1 MYCPKCG
8 AQNIEDA
15 QYCRGCGENVSL
27 VAQAMT
33 GQLPEKRAVGHDAED
48 GPYDETWRR
57 MRRGKEPPRLD
68 KAIKSGFMGLAFLI
82 IAFILAFT
90 GDRRHDYW
98 YWLLIP
104 AFTMIG
110 GGVAEYV
117 RVKQQ
122 GKGTE
127 KRLPGVQS
135 KAAMSPPARVNALPL
150 RNTAELVQPP
160 SVTESTTRH
169 LDLSAGAPTRNISEK
184 QKSESRSQEPE

>member
-15 QYCRGCGENVSL
+15 QYCRGCGGNISL
-27 VAQAMT
+27 VSQAMT
-33 GQLPEKRAVGHDAED
+33 GQLPEKRTVGYDAA
-48 GPYDETWRR
+48 GKPYDETGRR
-57 MRRGKEPPRLD
+57 IHREKEPPRLD
-68 KAIKSGFMGLAFLI
+68 KAIKTGFMGLAFLI

-117 RVKQQ
+117 RVKQS
-122 GKGTE
+122 KGTE
-127 KRLPGVQS
+127 KRLPDFQS
-135 KAAMSPPARVNALPL
+135 RAAMSPPARASALPPL
-150 RNTAELVQPP
+150 NTAELVQPP

-169 LDLSAGAPTRNISEK
+169 LNEK
-184 QKSESRSQEPE
+184 QKSGVRSQEPEG

>member
-15 QYCRGCGENVSL
+15 QYCRGCGENISL
-27 VAQAMT
+27 VSQAMT
-33 GQLPEKRAVGHDAED
+33 GQLPEKRTVGYDAA
-48 GPYDETWRR
+48 GKPYDEIGRR
-57 MRRGKEPPRLD
+57 IRREKEPPRLD

-82 IAFILAFT
+82 IAIILAFT
-90 GDRRHDYW
+90 GDRRHDFW

-117 RVKQQ
+117 RVKQ

-127 KRLPGVQS
+127 KRLPEVQS
-135 KAAMSPPARVNALPL
+135 RAAMSPAAQMSALPP

-169 LDLSAGAPTRNISEK
+169 LDLSAEAPTRHINEK
-184 QKSESRSQEPE
+184 QKPGAKT

>member
-15 QYCRGCGENVSL
+15 QYCRGCGENISL
-27 VAQAMT
+27 VSQAMT
-33 GQLPEKRAVGHDAED
+33 GHLPEKRTVGYDAA
-48 GPYDETWRR
+48 GKPYDETGRR
-57 MRRGKEPPRLD
+57 IHREKGPPRLD

-117 RVKQQ
+117 RVKQ
-122 GKGTE
+122 GAGTE
-127 KRLPGVQS
+127 KRLPDVKS
-135 KAAMSPPARVNALPL
+135 RAAMSSPARVSALPPL
-150 RNTAELVQPP
+150 NTSELMQPP

-169 LDLSAGAPTRNISEK
+169 LGLSTEAPTRHIDRNDE
-184 QKSESRSQEPE
+184 R

>member
-1 MYCPKCG
+1 MYCPKCS

-15 QYCRGCGENVSL
+15 QYCRGCGENISL
-27 VAQAMT
+27 VSQAMT
-33 GQLPEKRAVGHDAED
+33 GQLPEKRTVGYDAA
-48 GPYDETWRR
+48 GQPYDETGRR
-57 MRRGKEPPRLD
+57 IRREKGAPRLD

-82 IAFILAFT
+82 IAIILAFA

-117 RVKQQ
+117 RVKQ

-127 KRLPGVQS
+127 KSLPGFQS
-135 KAAMSPPARVNALPL
+135 RAAMSPPARVSALPP
-150 RNTAELVQPP
+150 RNTAELAQPP
-160 SVTESTTRH
+160 SVTENTTRH
-169 LDLSAGAPTRNISEK
+169 LDLSAEAPTRRINEK
-184 QKSESRSQEPE
+184 QNSESRIREPE

>member
-8 AQNIEDA
+8 VQNIEDA
-15 QYCRGCGENVSL
+15 QYCRGCGENISL
-27 VAQAMT
+27 VSQAMT
-33 GQLPEKRAVGHDAED
+33 GQLPEKRAVGYDAA
-48 GPYDETWRR
+48 GKPYDETGRR
-57 MRRGKEPPRLD
+57 IHRQKEPPRLD

-82 IAFILAFT
+82 IAIILAFA

-117 RVKQQ
+117 RVKHSK
-122 GKGTE
+122 GKESG
-127 KRLPGVQS
+127 LPDFQS
-135 KAAMSPPARVNALPL
+135 RAAVSPPGRVSALPP

-169 LDLSAGAPTRNISEK
+169 LDLSAEAPTRHINK
-184 QKSESRSQEPE
+184 RQKPESRIKEPE